1 MVLRQWQDDKLYG
14 DRDLVLKITGK
25 PKKVIKLT
33 EGLLYSLI
41 GPYQLGENDVVGL
54 NESMGGNA
62 TDAST
67 ITVLTIDKSGN
78 VNPSRLDGKDVQQVS
93 FNCDG
98 LEETATVVSASA
110 IKFKCVSRD
119 GRRTKSTFFTFENGR
134 ITSSRQ

>member
-1 MVLRQWQDDKLYG
+1 LVLRQWQDDKLYG